1 LASYT
6 STQSG
11 NWSST
16 STWGGSGPPGNGD
29 TATIASGTTVT
40 VDTAVTVGSNAS
52 GIGAAVTIAGA
63 SSSSYGVLQM
73 TNSGAS
79 LTLQGYDTTTNTLM
93 TVNRYGQYNQSAGTL
108 YGSVASD
115 YGSIVLNKG
124 QIAFTGGTVS
134 TPAANVSWATQITA
148 ESITATNY
156 KPFSIPSTSYY
167 IYGVALLNPWIAGS
181 AGTGLGSYGDSS
193 LSFSVSAPS
202 GQLATEV
209 SSLNAV
215 TSTGTYFVDYE
226 RGIVYC
232 YTTSATMT
240 GTATY
245 KCLSNTKSWGISTT
259 QATTYN
265 SITASGTT
273 FNYMGRYSS
282 AAEQFALMVSGC
294 TGAGTPSQQFSF
306 TGNTVRWCGQFLD
319 IKNCTGTSGNPLNVT
334 GNTFYHSRCAGT
346 DSQPTYG
353 ATIATYH
360 STNAYL
366 NLSSNT
372 LFLRSAFYT
381 PSCYAAVQGQNTGF
395 VCSSNT
401 GSAQTLIFGQHPGSC
416 AFPGGLIQNNVLTG
430 LGELLDGRFIVNF
443 GGTAGNIATVSG
455 NVFSNMCRFVHMST
469 NLTVTGN
476 SVYYCFHHM
485 LTGEPNDDVYD
496 ANITITDNL
505 IFGPATTTIYQ
516 SPGIELGYNHRVFYD
531 NVIIANN
538 TCVGNPQGVF
548 GFGDCQDNAGNTL
561 AVNVSVLNNLHYYNY
576 AGGTTYGM
584 RRATD
589 TTAELTKIHVLQCDY
604 GCYYGAN
611 GATSSTYYG
620 NTTATGAFTRGGTNY
635 NVQTSGTRNLPGLAL
650 YGPSAAFPTSNI
662 AVAYTDTT
670 PGSTET
676 LNLST
681 NNGSTYGTA
690 VSIIHTTGTLTTY
703 GASPQVQ
710 AGSFTPI
717 ALVMTDSSQSWSTTL
732 NASTCPRSRWLK
744 MTSGWLSGSVRAV
757 TNNAAT
763 TVTIAPLW
771 GASGGLSA
779 ATNASPIAIT
789 TSAAHGL
796 STGNSVCIQG
806 VLTNTAA
813 NGVFAITVT
822 GSTTFTLNGTTGNGA
837 ANVGLATWAAC
848 PAAGDTYT
856 IYQSEVTLTD
866 ASSNTLNAQLCGYTT
881 SSYPVF
887 ALGGSSASDTSISL
901 ANHDITGSDPLLVAE
916 SSGTSAT
923 SFRLTSSSPAK
934 HTGVAVASV
943 TPSADYFSTSFASPP
958 SIGFAEYVVIGGLV
972 VLMDTLG
979 MGGGMQGLDG
989 GMLR

>member
-1 LASYT
+1 MASYT
-6 STQSG
+6 STTSG

-79 LTLQGYDTTTNTLM
+79 LTLQGYDTTTNFLM
-93 TVNRYGQYNQSAGTL
+93 LVNHWGQYNQSAGTL

-115 YGSIVLNKG
+115 YGSIIRLNG
-124 QIAFTGGTVS
+124 VMNFTGGTVS
-134 TPAANVSWATQITA
+134 TPAANYSWSTQITA

-156 KPFSIPSTSYY
+156 KPYSIPSTSYY
-167 IYGVALLNPWIAGS
+167 VYGISLANPWIAGS

-209 SSLNAV
+209 SSLAAV
-215 TSTGTYFVDYE
+215 TSTGTYYVDYE

-245 KCLSNTKSWGISTT
+245 KCLSNTKSWGIQTNNPGGCSFT
-259 QATTYN
+259 AT
-265 SITASGTT
+265 GTT

-282 AAEQFALMVSGC
+282 ATEQFAIQLNGL
-294 TGAGTPSQQFSF
+294 TGAGTPANQFSF

-319 IKNCTGTSGNPLNVT
+319 IKSCTGTLANQLNVT
-334 GNTFYHSRCAGT
+334 GNTFYHSRCTGT
-346 DSQPTYG
+346 DSAPTYG
-353 ATIATYH
+353 ATIASYH
-360 STNAYL
+360 ATNAYL
-366 NLSSNT
+366 NLSTNT
-372 LFLRSAFYT
+372 LFLRSAFYC
-381 PSCYAAVQGQNTGF
+381 PSSYATTQGLNTGF
-395 VCSSNT
+395 VCSGNT
-401 GSAQTLIFGQHPGSC
+401 GSAQTLICGGPPASC
-416 AFPGGLIQNNVLTG
+416 AFPGGVVSSNILTG
-430 LGELLDGRFIVNF
+430 LGELLDGRFILNF
-443 GGTAGNIATVSG
+443 GGTTGNVATVSG
-455 NVFSNMCRFVHMST
+455 NVFSNMCRFLHMTT

-476 SVYYCFHHM
+476 SIYYCFHHM
-485 LTGEPNDDVYD
+485 LTGEGNDDVYD
-496 ANITITDNL
+496 CNITITDNL
-505 IFGPATTTIYQ
+505 IFGPANTSIYQ

-531 NVIIANN
+531 NVVIANN
-538 TCVGNPQGVF
+538 TCIGNPNGVF
-548 GFGDCQDNAGNTL
+548 GFGDCQDNSGNTL
-561 AVNVSVLNNLHYYNY
+561 AVNVFVLNNLHYYNY
-576 AGGTTYGM
+576 ASGTTYGM
-584 RRATD
+584 RRASD
-589 TTAELTKIHVLQCDY
+589 STAEVTKFHALQCDY

-620 NTTATGAFTRGGTNY
+620 NTTATGTFTKGGTNY
-635 NVQTSGTRNLPGLAL
+635 NTQTSGSRNLQGLAL

-670 PGSTET
+670 PGTTET
-676 LNLST
+676 LKLST
-681 NNGSTYGTA
+681 NNGTNYGTA
-690 VSIIHTTGTLTTY
+690 VSIVNSHGTLTTY
-703 GASPQVQ
+703 GSSPQVL
-710 AGSFTPI
+710 ANSFTPN
-717 ALVMTDSSQSWSTTL
+717 ALIMTDTSQSWSTTL

-744 MTSGWLSGSVRAV
+744 MTSGWLSGQVRAV
-757 TNNAAT
+757 TNNTAT
-763 TVTIAPLW
+763 TVTVVPLFA
-771 GASGGLSA
+771 GAGGISA

-789 TSAAHGL
+789 TAAAHGL
-796 STGNSVCIQG
+796 STGNTVSIMN
-806 VLTNTAA
+806 VLTNTNA
-813 NGVFAITVT
+813 NGVFAVTVVD
-822 GSTTFTLNGTTGNGA
+822 STHFTLNGTTGNGT
-837 ANVGLATWAAC
+837 ANTGLATWMAC
-848 PAAGDTYT
+848 PAVGDTYT
-856 IYQSEVTLTD
+856 IYEPEVTLTD
-866 ASSNTLNAQLCGYTT
+866 ASSNTVNAQLCGYTT

-887 ALGGSSASDTSISL
+887 GFGGSTASDTSISL
-901 ANHDITGSDPLLVAE
+901 ANHDVTGSDPLLVAE
-916 SSGTSAT
+916 VSGTSAT

-972 VLMDTLG
+972 VLLDTSG